1 MVISIFQ
8 RYKIRNWST
17 IQVKYAD
24 TSKTLISIYRFQ

>member
-24 TSKTLISIYRFQ
+24 TSKTISLLL

>member
-17 IQVKYAD
+17 IQVKYAND
-24 TSKTLISIYRFQ
+24 SKTLISIYRF